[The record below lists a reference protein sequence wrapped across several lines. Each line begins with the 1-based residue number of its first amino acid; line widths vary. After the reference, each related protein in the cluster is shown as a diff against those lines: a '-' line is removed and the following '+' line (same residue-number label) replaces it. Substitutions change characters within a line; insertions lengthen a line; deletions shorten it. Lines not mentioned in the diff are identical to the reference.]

1 MFIKPADRKFYGQFY
16 TLAVPI
22 IIQNFLAASLNWVDN
37 VMVGQLGDVS
47 IAAVGLGNQVFFV
60 LQLFLMGVSTGASLF
75 VAQFWG
81 KGDRGNI
88 KKILGFALFIALSLS
103 GVYFLLIHLFPA
115 RAIAL
120 FTDELPTIEAGAQYL
135 QRVSW
140 SYMITAFNF
149 CLAAV
154 LRSMQRLRQPV
165 LANISGIAVN
175 TFLNWILIFGHLGFS
190 ARGVTGAATATLI
203 ARMVEMAVLLLFVLP
218 GRKNIGRDILQMFS
232 FDRLLVKRFFSISFV
247 MIIKDVTWG
256 LGMTLY
262 MAIYGRMGTE
272 VVAGFNIMTA
282 VRQLA
287 FVLFG
292 GYANACLIMVGKQLG
307 ASRFLRAKR
316 DVKRVLKLTVLS
328 GVIMSFI
335 IVLARPLILSP
346 YDISLQV
353 RELVNHLLLVAGI
366 LLTANVLN
374 MVVVMGVLR
383 GGGDVGFSLGMDLTA
398 VYLIGLP
405 LGILAWKIFS
415 MSPLWVFV
423 LINLQE
429 YYKLAL
435 LTYRVRS
442 MKWLRNLVHDI
453 PSK

>member
-1 MFIKPADRKFYGQFY
+1 MLLNPSDRKFYSHFY

-37 VMVGQLGDVS
+37 VMVGQLGDIP

-75 VAQFWG
+75 VSQFWG

-88 KKILGFALFIALSLS
+88 KKILGFALLIGVSLS
-103 GVYFLLIHLFPA
+103 GLYFLLMHFFPVGVISLFSKEP
-115 RAIAL
+115 
-120 FTDELPTIEAGAQYL
+120 PTIQAGAEYL
-135 QRVSW
+135 RIVSW
-140 SYMITAFNF
+140 SYMVTAFNF

-154 LRSMQRLRQPV
+154 LRSIQRVRQSV
-165 LANISGIAVN
+165 MANISGILVN
-175 TFLNWILIFGHLGFS
+175 TFLNWVLIFGHGGFPALG
-190 ARGVTGAATATLI
+190 VKGAALATVI
-203 ARMVEMAVLLLFVLP
+203 ARLVEMTVLLVFVLS
-218 GRKNIGRDILQMFS
+218 GRKHLKRDILQMFC

-247 MIIKDVTWG
+247 MIIKDVIWG

-262 MAIYGRMGTE
+262 MAIYGHMGTE

-292 GYANACLIMVGKQLG
+292 GYANACLILVGQQLG
-307 ASRFLRAKR
+307 ANRYKRAKR
-316 DVKRVLKLTVLS
+316 DVKRILKLTFLS
-328 GVIMSFI
+328 GMVMSVVI
-335 IVLARPLILSP
+335 VWARPLILAP
-346 YDISLQV
+346 YDISIQV
-353 RELVNHLLLVAGI
+353 REMVNQLLFVTGI
-366 LLTANVLN
+366 LLTVNVLN
-374 MVVVMGVLR
+374 MVAVMGVLR

-405 LGILAWKIFS
+405 MGLLSWKVFHL
-415 MSPLWVFV
+415 SPLWVFV

-435 LTYRVRS
+435 LTYRVKS

-453 PSK
+453 S